1 MYTYNQNKQ
10 TYIKIAETLE
20 IYKLSTKIPLS
31 YNNDKTDQLSEK
43 DFDHIKQL
51 ISIYGKILFF
61 TKPAFKDSLYSF
73 KFGVEQ
79 ENLFKQGDNP
89 VGVLQQRLDK
99 IILFNDTINTLGN
112 NINTYITKEHWKW
125 KTTQHPNLNQN
136 LS

>member
-1 MYTYNQNKQ
+1 MYTYNQNKE
-10 TYIKIAETLE
+10 TYIKIADSLE
-20 IYKLSTKIPLS
+20 IYKLSTKIPLA
-31 YNNDKTDQLSEK
+31 YNNDKTDQLAEK

-61 TKPAFKDSLYSF
+61 TKPTLDKNLYCF

-79 ENLFKQGDNP
+79 PDLFKQGNNP

-112 NINTYITKEHWKW
+112 NINTYITKEH
-125 KTTQHPNLNQN
+125 
-136 LS
+136 

>member
-112 NINTYITKEHWKW
+112 NINTYITKEH
-125 KTTQHPNLNQN
+125 
-136 LS
+136 